1 MNHFQSFHSRGII
14 RELIRPPNYSLAYAE
29 LFLTIGRLVLR
40 FDMDPFDVVK
50 ERDVDVDGDC
60 FNGITRD
67 DSPGIQATI
76 SKDYLLEQ

>member
-1 MNHFQSFHSRGII
+1 
-14 RELIRPPNYSLAYAE
+14 
-29 LFLTIGRLVLR
+29 
-40 FDMDPFDVVK
+40 MDPFDVVK

-76 SKDYLLEQ
+76 SKDYLLGE